1 MKDKVEVSLLGQNF
15 TVRSDKDETYVHSLA
30 SFVTRRYEELQRQ
43 TRTVSS
49 HELAL
54 LVALNLA
61 DELFRAEE
69 SAQAS
74 RAEIRERSLQIL
86 ENIDG
91 TLAQMSGDEGQV
103 ESASEVLATSASL
116 HESTATI
123 KQ

>member
-61 DELFRAEE
+61 DELFQAEE
-69 SAQAS
+69 NAQAS
-74 RAEIRERSLQIL
+74 RKEIRQRSLQIL

-91 TLAQMSGDEGQV
+91 TLAQMSGDEGQADSTTEV
-103 ESASEVLATSASL
+103 IASNHAL
-116 HESTATI
+116 HESSATV